1 MEKIER
7 GKNCPGTTWACIHIP
22 LNLML
27 QRHNGDGPLLA
38 SAELTPFRLPA
49 PRLIRL
55 HVLCWIPDWTVSC
68 VEILCC
74 HSSYNGALW
83 CVLINIHR
91 VGRFTEDGRLIHI
104 QNVYFHCRCVF
115 EWAKIMEPWIQVCI
129 GGLHFK
135 CVCFFGLIVQRLRK
149 DKQREN

>member
-1 MEKIER
+1 M
-7 GKNCPGTTWACIHIP
+7 CC
-22 LNLML
+22 
-27 QRHNGDGPLLA
+27 
-38 SAELTPFRLPA
+38 
-49 PRLIRL
+49 
-55 HVLCWIPDWTVSC
+55 VWIPDWTVSC

-149 DKQREN
+149 DKQRENKIECIRFVQVNFDKASWIRQNVVIVLLVILYIFYMYLFYCKHLLFLT